1 VEADPFLAPLL
12 HATTRLNRNRG
23 RTIRVLCSAVSDR
36 QSFDRF
42 VVAQRGRSSNAL
54 EETNGRSQ
62 TRGMRYVL
70 DVPTTTLDLLLDDF
84 PPPHVVKIDVQGVS
98 LAFWQAKKTARVDP
112 HTALDRGW

>member
-1 VEADPFLAPLL
+1 
-12 HATTRLNRNRG
+12 
-23 RTIRVLCSAVSDR
+23 
-36 QSFDRF
+36 
-42 VVAQRGRSSNAL
+42 
-54 EETNGRSQ
+54 
-62 TRGMRYVL
+62 MRYVL